1 MHHTKTAFLL
11 TIVSVARRYKG
22 MLVEEIGGVK
32 FAIQRDFANFVTKT
46 ILGQN
51 WLKAGY
57 QDEQLLF
64 NEKLRSF

>member
-1 MHHTKTAFLL
+1 
-11 TIVSVARRYKG
+11 

-57 QDEQLLF
+57 PVSRNKKHFQKKKNFLDLIQKSGL
-64 NEKLRSF
+64 NTKGKKH